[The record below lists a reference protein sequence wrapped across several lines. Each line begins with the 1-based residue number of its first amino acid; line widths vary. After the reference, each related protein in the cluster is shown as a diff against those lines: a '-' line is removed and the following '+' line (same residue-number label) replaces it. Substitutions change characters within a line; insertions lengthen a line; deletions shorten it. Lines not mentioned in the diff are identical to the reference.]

1 MALIIDFTT
10 EFGQRVLRPLQK
22 EEVVWLTTVT
32 SEGVPQP
39 TPVWFWWDEETVL
52 IYSQPGKP
60 KLHNIEQ
67 NPTVALHFNCDFAG
81 HEITIFTGTARNRFG
96 FAVLDPHAPPPHHHP
111 DYLEK
116 YRTGIANIN
125 MTPESMGTAY
135 HAAIRVT
142 PTHLRGY

>member
-1 MALIIDFTT
+1 MIDSTT
-10 EFGQRVLRPLQK
+10 PFGQRVLRQLQE
-22 EEVVWLTTVT
+22 EEVIWLTTVT
-32 SEGVPQP
+32 AVGVPQP
-39 TPVWFWWDEETVL
+39 TPVWFWWDGETVL

-60 KLHNIEQ
+60 KLHNIEH

-81 HEITIFTGTARNRFG
+81 HEITIFTGTA
-96 FAVLDPHAPPPHHHP
+96 VLDPHAPLPHHHP

-116 YRTGIANIN
+116 YRTGIADIN

-135 HAAIRVT
+135 HVAIRVT